1 MAMESRIDVLEL
13 QIASMQSRI
22 FALGSRIDALELQVE
37 RNPALQL
44 RPMLAMESRIDALE
58 QHVERHASWIDWLWK
73 EVKKFCIQIDRL
85 ARRVD

>member
-1 MAMESRIDVLEL
+1 MAMESRIDALEL
-13 QIASMQSRI
+13 QIALQSRRI
-22 FALGSRIDALELQVE
+22 MAMESRIDALELQVE

-44 RPMLAMESRIDALE
+44 RPTLAMESRIDALE
-58 QHVERHASWIDWLWK
+58 QHVEQHASWIDWLWK